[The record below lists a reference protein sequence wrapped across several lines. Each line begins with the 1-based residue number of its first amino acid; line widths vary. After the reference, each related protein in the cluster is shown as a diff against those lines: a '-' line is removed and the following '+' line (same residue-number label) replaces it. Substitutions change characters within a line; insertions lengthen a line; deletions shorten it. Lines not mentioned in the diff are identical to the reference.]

1 MGWQRI
7 SKITKPF
14 HFLDST
20 PMNPLTFLCV
30 LVALGNFFVE
40 DQAVMPTPPLTS
52 DRIINFA
59 DTYADLAVKRIES
72 REFHIAS
79 NAHSGSRRS
88 DPKKALAAGSIVAAI
103 LLIPGGRRVLANG
116 VPMSPGWNV
125 QGTPA
130 KVIGITMRVL
140 GFCSAI
146 LGTLLLLD
154 MFLGCVGVSG
164 GGKDVDIY

>member
-1 MGWQRI
+1 
-7 SKITKPF
+7 
-14 HFLDST
+14 
-20 PMNPLTFLCV
+20 MNPLIRFLCV
-30 LVALGNFFVE
+30 VIAPGCFAILGHAVE
-40 DQAVMPTPPLTS
+40 PDPAPQS
-52 DRIINFA
+52 DRMVNFA
-59 DTYADLAVKRIES
+59 DTHADLAVKCIDS
-72 REFHIAS
+72 RKFHIAS
-79 NAHSGSRRS
+79 NVYSGSRRS

-103 LLIPGGRRVLANG
+103 LLIPGGRRVLASG

-164 GGKDVDIY
+164 GGKDVDIF